1 MKWIDLLETNLK
13 NSEIRKLMK
22 KYYSLDEVYLNF
34 SKLDDS
40 IKKELEYARIYK
52 NLDKE
57 LRIISY
63 HDEEYP
69 LYLKEIK
76 DFPVFLFVKGLKIKK
91 SNFVGVIGTRKSTTL
106 GEKICQKVITGLAS
120 YDNIAI
126 VSGMAKGIDSV
137 AHRFSIENGIYTIA
151 VLPTN
156 IYDCY
161 PKENELLKQD
171 IQKFGTI
178 ITEFRTNE
186 KLNKWNFVVRNRIIA
201 GISRLIYIPQTY
213 ANGGSLITAKF
224 ASMYDR
230 EIYASP
236 GNIFDESFAGC
247 NDLIVKN
254 KAKLIRDASDIAYE
268 YGWRKKSEE
277 IFGNS
282 RITI

>member
-1 MKWIDLLETNLK
+1 MRWTNLLETNLK

-22 KYYSLDEVYLNF
+22 KYSSLDEVYLNF
-34 SKLDDS
+34 SKLDDD
-40 IKKELEYARIYK
+40 IKRKIENIREYK
-52 NLDKE
+52 NLDRS

-63 HDEEYP
+63 HDKEYP
-69 LYLKEIK
+69 IYLKEIK
-76 DFPVFLFVKGLKIKK
+76 DFPVFLFVKGLEIKK
-91 SNFVGVIGTRKSTTL
+91 CNFVGVVGTRKSTSL
-106 GEKICQKVITGLAS
+106 GEKTCKKVVKS
-120 YDNIAI
+120 FSNYDVGI

-137 AHRFSIENGIYTIA
+137 AHKTSIENGIYTIA

-156 IYDCY
+156 IYECY
-161 PKENELLKQD
+161 PKENKSLKEE

-178 ITEFRTNE
+178 ITEFRPDE

-224 ASMYDR
+224 ANMYNR

-236 GNIFDESFAGC
+236 SNIFDESFAGC

-254 KAKLIRDASDIAYE
+254 GAKLIRDASDIAYE

-277 IFGNS
+277 IFSNS